1 MEALEVELGRTVARV
16 LVETAGMRRRQI
28 GRELRRLFGG
38 RCAAGPFRGMLL
50 PEAASWGDGDLA
62 PKLLGAYE
70 SELHP
75 ALERVFARAPDLVVD
90 VGCAEGWY
98 AVGAALRLPGRIV
111 HAFDLDEKAL
121 AICGEAARLNGVAER
136 VRLERRCDAD
146 RLVALV
152 TGAERPLVILDCEGF
167 ERELVTP
174 STVPALARADL
185 IVECHD
191 FLEPGLCERLAA
203 LLRPTHEIEILR
215 EGARDPG
222 AWPVLEKLGSLDR
235 WLAVCEFR
243 PNLMR
248 WIVARPRAS

>member
-1 MEALEVELGRTVARV
+1 MGALQVELERTVARV

-38 RCAAGPFRGMLL
+38 RCAAGPFRGMLV
-50 PEAASWGDGDLA
+50 PEGSSWGDGDLA

-70 SELHP
+70 CELHP
-75 ALERVFARAPDLVVD
+75 SLEQCFARAPDLVVD

-121 AICGEAARLNGVAER
+121 AICSEAARLNGVAER

-152 TGAERPLVILDCEGF
+152 SGAERALVILDCEGF
-167 ERELVTP
+167 ERELLTP
-174 STVPALARADL
+174 TSVAGLARADL

-191 FLEPGLCERLAA
+191 FSEPGLCERLAA
-203 LLRPTHEIEILR
+203 LLRPTHEVEVVR
-215 EGARDPG
+215 EGGRDPG
-222 AWPVLEKLGSLDR
+222 A
-235 WLAVCEFR
+235 
-243 PNLMR
+243 
-248 WIVARPRAS
+248 